1 MQSRHSK
8 LYCLCSRDIQNF
20 IVCAINRDIQ
30 NFIVC
35 AVATFKTLFVQ
46 SRHSKLY
53 CLCSRAIR
61 NFLVC
66 VSLLGLRR
74 IKISHRDTY
83 TRNHSIWR
91 RLLCI
96 YLFTNLMYTITIFNV
111 LRVSLTD
118 SVQYVL
124 IHISLF
130 SFCCCNLLL
139 LLTMSAL
146 KCSNFFW
153 KYITPVLVHGPLF

>member
-1 MQSRHSK
+1 MERVTEKYIYLKICELNKSRMCVQ
-8 LYCLCSRDIQNF
+8 YVTSRERAQISGG
-20 IVCAINRDIQ
+20 V
-30 NFIVC
+30 
-35 AVATFKTLFVQ
+35 LG
-46 SRHSKLY
+46 SRSHTV
-53 CLCSRAIR
+53 IR
-61 NFLVC
+61 TPE
-66 VSLLGLRR
+66 
-74 IKISHRDTY
+74 IKFY
-83 TRNHSIWR
+83 IWR
-91 RLLCI
+91 HLLCI

-146 KCSNFFW
+146 KCSNFFGN
-153 KYITPVLVHGPLF
+153 I